1 MLSRIKSS
9 FKTSKKL
16 VIERPDYPSNIVWKN
31 LDKTYKAKI
40 KKGICCAC
48 MSFLLGLTF
57 LFFLTLI
64 MYVNA
69 AVRLNIGTRE
79 TLHNC
84 SQISVKIEE
93 ISSFHAEEEMYTKFD
108 GEIYCFCKNLGFFN
122 VMNGSHRLKKY
133 CQFLKTS
140 NLIKSI
146 TTYLVP
152 ILIILSNNFYRT
164 LIQTL
169 VRIFPFKESSKEVFV
184 KTFLFHFLFDILRA
198 KTFCS

>member
-1 MLSRIKSS
+1 
-9 FKTSKKL
+9 
-16 VIERPDYPSNIVWKN
+16 
-31 LDKTYKAKI
+31 
-40 KKGICCAC
+40 
-48 MSFLLGLTF
+48 
-57 LFFLTLI
+57 

-93 ISSFHAEEEMYTKFD
+93 ISSFHEEYLVLKEKMNNDNLYGAEEEMYTKFD

-184 KTFLFHFLFDILRA
+184 KTFLFLFIGFNELVMPA
-198 KTFCS
+198 